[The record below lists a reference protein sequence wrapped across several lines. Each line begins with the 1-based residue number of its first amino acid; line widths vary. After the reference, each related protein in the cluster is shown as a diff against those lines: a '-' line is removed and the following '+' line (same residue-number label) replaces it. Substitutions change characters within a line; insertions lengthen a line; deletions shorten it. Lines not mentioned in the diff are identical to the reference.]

1 MFFLEVID
9 FIIGKV
15 IKKKGNKGCDEE
27 FDYVCM
33 IVVLFYFFWLNFYF
47 LIIFGSYIYCIFF
60 VGI

>member
-1 MFFLEVID
+1 M
-9 FIIGKV
+9 GKV

-33 IVVLFYFFWLNFYF
+33 IVVLCYFLLNFYI
-47 LIIFGSYIYCIFF
+47 LIIYGSYIYCNFF